1 MKLPQMIRNLWI
13 FRRLVA
19 LAVIFGLALF
29 FVMSNREPV
38 RVTFPLLGSIDSNSG
53 WVMLISAALGAAA
66 SWLVLTF
73 RFAWREARAEK
84 QRAAEAT
91 SEARLAGHAAH
102 GVRKEPGTTESGGAG
117 KEAAGEDR

>member
-19 LAVIFGLALF
+19 LAVVLGLALF

-38 RVTFPLLGSIDSNSG
+38 RVTFPLVGGIDSTSG
-53 WVMLISAALGAAA
+53 KLMLISAGLGAAA

-73 RFAWREARAEK
+73 RFAWREAQAEK
-84 QRAAEAT
+84 QRATETPAEPRAADDAAQD
-91 SEARLAGHAAH
+91 ARN
-102 GVRKEPGTTESGGAG
+102 EPGATESGGTG
-117 KEAAGEDR
+117 KEA